1 MPWFWMIAGI
11 LLSACAQLM
20 LKLISSVPLWSG
32 RWLAGISVSIGL
44 YTMSFVAY
52 SIVLRYYKI
61 SVAGPLMTVGVVS
74 VVVLGGL
81 LLGEALTMRQCMGMG
96 LTLVAVWL
104 LLG

>member
-1 MPWFWMIAGI
+1 MPWIWMIAGI
-11 LLSACAQLM
+11 LLSASAQLS
-20 LKLISSVPLWSG
+20 LKLISVLPLWSG
-32 RWLAGISVSIGL
+32 RWVAGIVFSIGL
-44 YTMSFVAY
+44 YSMSFVAY

-81 LLGEALTMRQCMGMG
+81 LLGEALTVRQWMGMG

>member
-1 MPWFWMIAGI
+1 MPWIWMIAGI
-11 LLSACAQLM
+11 LLSACAQLT
-20 LKLISSVPLWSG
+20 LKLISVLPLWSG
-32 RWLAGISVSIGL
+32 RWLAGIAVSICL
-44 YTMSFVAY
+44 YSMSFVAY

-81 LLGEALTMRQCMGMG
+81 LLGEALTMRQWMGMA
-96 LTLVAVWL
+96 LTFVAVWL